1 MSTITDSVSSSS
13 ATQSSTRA
21 AKSLMGG
28 DAKELQDRF
37 LTMLVAQM
45 KNQDPLNPMDN
56 AQVTSQMA
64 QLSTVNGISQMN
76 NTMNSVLSAF
86 SGMQSLQSA
95 SLVGRNALVPG
106 AEFKLTN
113 GVAKGGFV
121 LDQDSIS
128 TTMSVLNK
136 SGATV
141 YTADLG
147 QMSAG
152 THTIAWDGKLSNGQT
167 ATDGDYTLQV
177 FTNLNGKNEK
187 VQTLNPC
194 TISAVQPNGSGVNV
208 IDAQGNTHKLSDVRQ
223 IS

>member
-1 MSTITDSVSSSS
+1 MSTTTDSISSSS
-13 ATQSSTRA
+13 TTNTATSA
-21 AKSLMGG
+21 AKSLTGG
-28 DAKELQDRF
+28 SAQELQDRF

-56 AQVTSQMA
+56 SQVTSQMA

-106 AEFKLTN
+106 SELKLTN
-113 GVAKGGFV
+113 GLAQGGFV
-121 LDQDSIS
+121 LDEDSTS
-128 TTMSVLNK
+128 TTMSILNK

-152 THTIAWDGKLSNGQT
+152 THTVAWDGKLDNGQT
-167 ATDGDYTLQV
+167 LADGDYTLQV
-177 FTNLNGKNEK
+177 FTDVNGKNVK
-187 VQTLNPC
+187 VQTLNPS
-194 TISAVQPNGSGVNV
+194 TITAVQPDGAGVNV
-208 IDAQGNTHKLSDVRQ
+208 IDAAGNTHKLADVRQ